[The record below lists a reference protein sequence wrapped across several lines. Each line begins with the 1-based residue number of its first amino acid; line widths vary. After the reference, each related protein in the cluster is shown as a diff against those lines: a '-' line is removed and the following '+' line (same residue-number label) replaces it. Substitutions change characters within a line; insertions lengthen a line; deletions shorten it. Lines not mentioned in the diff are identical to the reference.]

1 MLVTARP
8 AGETPVSA
16 GAQPE
21 FHISAFPAGITH
33 KENPYFTLCHAA
45 LARRGISVSDD
56 LQIDRRWLNSRR
68 GALHA
73 IHLHW
78 PERFWRQGRFAN
90 WSRLRR
96 AGAACDRLL
105 QLSRFIRAARRLGMQ
120 SIWTVHNIE
129 PHEGAYRWDY
139 YGYRLLGRQCDL
151 VICHSQSGVRAVRDA
166 YQPRGRVLVMPHGD
180 PAPAYP
186 PARPRV
192 DVLRELRLDP
202 QRPVVA
208 CLGRLRRYKGLELAC
223 AAFERLNG
231 RVQLII
237 GGPRHDGFDVS
248 SILATITRTPGAVLI
263 DKHLTDQEF
272 ADFTAASDAMLL
284 PYDAITGSGALLAA
298 LGFGRG
304 VVASELPYFE
314 EILAPEP
321 DAGVTVPDW
330 NADAWANAIV
340 RYLDRPAAVRTH
352 AALRLAA
359 RYAWDR
365 CVEPM
370 VSALGVRDRAEKA
383 AGVLLA

>member
-1 MLVTARP
+1 MLAAARP
-8 AGETPVSA
+8 PRGTPVPGDQSD
-16 GAQPE
+16 
-21 FHISAFPAGITH
+21 FHISAFPAGIAQ

-45 LARRGISVSDD
+45 LARHGISVSDD
-56 LQIDRRWLNSRR
+56 LQIDPRWLNARR
-68 GALHA
+68 GSLHA

-96 AGAACDRLL
+96 AGVACDRLR
-105 QLSRFIRAARRLGMQ
+105 QLSRFIRTARRLGMQ

-139 YGYRLLGRQCDL
+139 YGYRLLARQCDL
-151 VICHSQSGVRAVRDA
+151 VICHSQSAVRDLCAA
-166 YQPRGRVLVMPHGD
+166 YQPRARVVVMPLGD

-192 DVLRELRLDP
+192 DVLRELRLDS

-208 CLGRLRRYKGLELAC
+208 CLGRLRRYKGLDLAC

-237 GGPRHDGFDVS
+237 GGPRHDGFDLS
-248 SILATITRTPGAVLI
+248 GILATIARTRGAVLI
-263 DKHLTDQEF
+263 DKRLTDQEF
-272 ADFTAASDAMLL
+272 ADLTGASDVMLL
-284 PYDAITGSGALLAA
+284 PYNTITGSGALLAA
-298 LGFGRG
+298 LGLGRG
-304 VVASELPYFE
+304 VVASDLPYFQ

-321 DAGVTVPDW
+321 DAGVTVPDRS
-330 NADAWANAIV
+330 ADAWANAIV
-340 RYLDRPAAVRTH
+340 RYLDRPAAVRRH

-359 RYAWDR
+359 RYDWDR
-365 CVEPM
+365 CVERM
-370 VSALGVRDRAEKA
+370 VSALGVRDRSETAE
-383 AGVLLA
+383 VLPV